1 MINTLLSTLS
11 LLTYVKAEIAECRA
25 FTNVFLMTF
34 RTFTTANRLFEMLLD
49 RFHVKPPKSLTESER
64 KEWKL
69 YLRLPVQQR
78 VLEVF
83 GIWLEENRML
93 EEEPH
98 VSQRLADFLGT
109 INSPT
114 LLTTATAITRTVERL
129 VSRAVVF

>member
-1 MINTLLSTLS
+1 
-11 LLTYVKAEIAECRA
+11 
-25 FTNVFLMTF
+25 MTF

-114 LLTTATAITRTVERL
+114 LLITATAITRTVERL